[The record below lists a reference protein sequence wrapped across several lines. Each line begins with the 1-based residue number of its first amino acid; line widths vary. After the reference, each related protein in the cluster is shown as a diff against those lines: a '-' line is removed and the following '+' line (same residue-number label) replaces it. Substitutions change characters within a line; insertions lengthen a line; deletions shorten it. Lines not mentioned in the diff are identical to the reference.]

1 MTPENAARTAARF
14 LAIALAGGTAHA
26 QTIERPQFKVGD
38 RWEFA
43 VSYGVPTTTPSR
55 TWVITAISADRVHGT
70 ENGEPLVISAD
81 GNVLESPR
89 SSESNPRALQFPLEV
104 GKAWHYVSDW
114 TFHAKGSKGRIA
126 VDVAVERL
134 EVIEVPAGEFA
145 AFKLV
150 AKGRLSGKS
159 PIGSDYDAIST
170 TTYWYAPQARTIV
183 KSVQHNP
190 YLGTTTVELVRA
202 SLMAE

>member
-1 MTPENAARTAARF
+1 MTHEHGARAAARF
-14 LAIALAGGTAHA
+14 LAIALAGSTAHA
-26 QTIERPQFKVGD
+26 QTTERPQFKVGD

-70 ENGEPLVISAD
+70 ENGEPLVLTAE

-89 SSESNPRALQFPLEV
+89 FRESNPRSLQFPLKV
-104 GKAWHYVSDW
+104 GKGWHYKSDW
-114 TFHAKGSKGRIA
+114 TFHAKGSKGSIA
-126 VDVAVERL
+126 LDVAVERL
-134 EVIEVPAGEFA
+134 EAIKVPAGEFA

-150 AKGRLSGKS
+150 ATGRLSGKS
-159 PIGSDYDAIST
+159 PIGSDFDAIST

-183 KSVQHNP
+183 KSVHHNP

-202 SLMAE
+202 SLNAE